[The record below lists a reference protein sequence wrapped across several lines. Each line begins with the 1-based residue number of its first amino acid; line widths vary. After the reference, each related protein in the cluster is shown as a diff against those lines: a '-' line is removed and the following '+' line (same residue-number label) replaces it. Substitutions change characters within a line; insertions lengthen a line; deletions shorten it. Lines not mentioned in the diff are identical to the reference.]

1 MLFKNQIKARQL
13 AEKKREERIQ
23 QQMEIAEHASN
34 DKDINEVMSGST
46 VEKMAQALAGAQV
59 RAFTV
64 EE

>member
-1 MLFKNQIKARQL
+1 
-13 AEKKREERIQ
+13 
-23 QQMEIAEHASN
+23 MEIAEHASN
-34 DKDINEVMSGST
+34 DKDINEVMNGST